1 MKQKKRF
8 EIDVKDTWDLTPIY
22 KSKEEFLNDYEN
34 FKVIMK
40 DILKYKNVE
49 WTLPLLFGF
58 DVKIEDKLITEI
70 IDNMNGETFEQRLD
84 AIVEKTEICVK
95 LE

>member
-1 MKQKKRF
+1 MITISF
-8 EIDVKDTWDLTPIY
+8 TATPEI
-22 KSKEEFLNDYEN
+22 SKEEISNIAAAVTCNLQFY
-34 FKVIMK
+34 
-40 DILKYKNVE
+40 
-49 WTLPLLFGF
+49 FGF

-70 IDNMNGETFEQRLD
+70 IDNVNGETFEQRLD

>member
-40 DILKYKNVE
+40 DILKYKGSCIWEGN
-49 WTLPLLFGF
+49 L
-58 DVKIEDKLITEI
+58 DDIRED
-70 IDNMNGETFEQRLD
+70 R
-84 AIVEKTEICVK
+84 
-95 LE
+95 